1 MQYTGIISS
10 RELKG
15 HSTHT
20 TMTNPEKPE
29 VGVEEEKKPEMSEVL
44 IGNNGV
50 ALTPEE
56 AAEALRERTETDA
69 WREQK

>member
-1 MQYTGIISS
+1 
-10 RELKG
+10 
-15 HSTHT
+15 
-20 TMTNPEKPE
+20 MTNPEKPE